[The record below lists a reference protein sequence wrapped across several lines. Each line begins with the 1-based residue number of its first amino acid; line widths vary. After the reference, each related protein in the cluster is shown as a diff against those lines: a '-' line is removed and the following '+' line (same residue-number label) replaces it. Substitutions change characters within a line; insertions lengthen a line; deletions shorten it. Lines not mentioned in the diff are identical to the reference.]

1 MANRTR
7 IQRDI
12 HGQFVRAD
20 GVIFRPQPSC
30 YDTAMPWA
38 DKATF
43 ADDEPVTVRHHNQ
56 TNEAT
61 VSMLTLKT
69 ATRKARWYGHGA
81 YRGKQTED
89 CWMVTRPN
97 FPRSKFIEIRT
108 TNDEYEWVEHAAKL
122 CGLDV
127 DQYVRQAINVAL
139 QRQGVDAVLLK
150 VEGE

>member
-1 MANRTR
+1 
-7 IQRDI
+7 
-12 HGQFVRAD
+12 
-20 GVIFRPQPSC
+20 
-30 YDTAMPWA
+30 MPWA
-38 DKATF
+38 DKAPF

-61 VSMLTLKT
+61 VADAFLLKT

-81 YRGKQTED
+81 YRGKPTED

-108 TNDEYEWVEHAAKL
+108 TNDEYEWVEHAASL

-127 DQYVRQAINVAL
+127 DQYVRQAINASL
-139 QRQGVDAVLLK
+139 RREGVDAVLLK
-150 VEGE
+150 TDEDQ